1 MGYGLAVPI
10 IFWYFVIRVWRLTGR
25 KIPLIFIG
33 LWIVA
38 VFGFP
43 MMRLPA
49 LVSPLTVIFLAVV
62 LVLVDRYHT
71 ALRVGL

>member
-10 IFWYFVIRVWRLTGR
+10 IFWYVVIRVWILTGR

-33 LWIVA
+33 LWLVV

-43 MMRLPA
+43 YLHLPS
-49 LVSPLTVIFLAVV
+49 LVSPLTVISMAIV
-62 LVLVDRYHT
+62 LVLIDRYQ
-71 ALRVGL
+71 AGLSKGL

>member
-1 MGYGLAVPI
+1 MGYDFVVPI
-10 IFWYFVIRVWRLTGR
+10 IFWYFVIRVWILTGR
-25 KIPLIFIG
+25 KIPLIFIS

-49 LVSPLTVIFLAVV
+49 WVSPITVIFLAVT
-62 LVLVDRYHT
+62 LLLIDRYQT
-71 ALRVGL
+71 GLRAGL

>member
-1 MGYGLAVPI
+1 MAYGLFVPI
-10 IFWYFVIRVWRLTGR
+10 IFWYFVIRVWILTGR

-62 LVLVDRYHT
+62 LILIDRYQT
-71 ALRVGL
+71 GLRAGL

>member
-10 IFWYFVIRVWRLTGR
+10 IFWYFVIRVWIRTSGR
-25 KIPLIFIG
+25 IPLLFIG

-43 MMRLPA
+43 MLHIPA
-49 LVSPLTVIFLAVV
+49 LVSPLTVVFLAIV
-62 LVLVDRYHT
+62 LILIDRYQT
-71 ALRVGL
+71 GLRAGL